1 MILSNERHNEHLNN
15 VFVMSI
21 FILKGGMRMIN
32 CSIKSSIN
40 QIKSTEEI
48 LEFFKLSEN
57 KLIWYIKAAELQ
69 LSSPG
74 CRGIKFMGKEVRC
87 SYSIED
93 PAEADFELRRK
104 DGGIIH
110 ILVALDLKRIVLFTT
125 INNYSYEIWIGY
137 KSRGKGYSF
146 YEKLYDLNYR
156 QTSDNQVFAK

>member
-1 MILSNERHNEHLNN
+1 MGMI
-15 VFVMSI
+15 
-21 FILKGGMRMIN
+21 KY
-32 CSIKSSIN
+32 SIKSSIN

-48 LEFFKLSEN
+48 LESFKLSEN
-57 KLIWYIKAAELQ
+57 ELMWYIRAAELQ

-74 CRGIKFMGKEVRC
+74 CRDIMLMGKKVRC

-93 PAEADFELRRK
+93 PVEADFELRSK

-137 KSRGKGYSF
+137 KPRGKGYSF

-156 QTSDNQVFAK
+156 QTSNNQVFAK